1 MNKFTEYEQ
10 RSLFIQS
17 FNQKESNLYC
27 EIPVFCRSVD
37 LVRHDIIG
45 QTISAIEFKTTNW
58 KRAIEQVLEVSIS
71 FDFLEIC
78 IIEPKTNKAKSQII
92 DSCSNLGI
100 GLYFFNQES
109 TTFSHTVESQ
119 KVKNSWG
126 LQKKSVMR
134 FIREVDNNGRQS
146 IAITSL

>member
-1 MNKFTEYEQ
+1 MNKFSEQEQ

-17 FNQKESNLYC
+17 FNQEESNLYC

-37 LVRHDIIG
+37 LVRHDKIE

-78 IIEPKTNKAKSQII
+78 IFEPKTVKAKSQII
-92 DSCSNLGI
+92 DSCNNLGI
-100 GLYFFNQES
+100 GLYFFNQDLA
-109 TTFSHTVESQ
+109 TFSHNVESQ
-119 KVKNSWG
+119 KVINAWG
-126 LQKKSVMR
+126 LQKQRVMS
-134 FIREVDNNGRQS
+134 FIREVDANDRQPF
-146 IAITSL
+146 TTT